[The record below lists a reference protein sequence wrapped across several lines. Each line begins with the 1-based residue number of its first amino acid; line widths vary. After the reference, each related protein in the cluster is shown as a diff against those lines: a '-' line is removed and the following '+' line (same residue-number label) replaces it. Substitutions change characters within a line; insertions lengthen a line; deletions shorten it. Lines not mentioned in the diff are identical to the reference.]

1 MGTRITDGK
10 AVRSA
15 HDGSMGGNNTNPLTK
30 TLSAGTTMT
39 MFGFSPLK
47 IIVLLAI
54 IAAVWYGFKVFARG
68 KPAKKVENDT
78 PAEKDEGAVDMEACA
93 VCGDYVPDGSSAC
106 GKDDC
111 PYPPG

>member
-1 MGTRITDGK
+1 M
-10 AVRSA
+10 A
-15 HDGSMGGNNTNPLTK
+15 
-30 TLSAGTTMT
+30 

-68 KPAKKVENDT
+68 KPAKKVENDA

-93 VCGDYVPDGSSAC
+93 VCGDYVPAGASAC